1 MEEKTYNR
9 IAKQIR
15 SSRHGVSFVN
25 WMDKVIVMATVLIY
39 GAMILV
45 QFIDGDYDLLYKII
59 LVPAVGFLVVSACRY
74 IYNQP
79 RPYEV
84 MDIDPI
90 IVKDTKGKS
99 FPSRHVYSIFVIAMT
114 ALQINMA
121 FGILLLVV
129 GFMLATLRVI
139 GGVHY
144 TRDVFAGAFL
154 GIITGVIGYY
164 IILR

>member
-9 IAKQIR
+9 IAKHIR
-15 SSRHGVSFVN
+15 SSRYGVSVVN
-25 WMDKVIVMATVLIY
+25 WLDKVIVLATVVIY
-39 GAMILV
+39 GIMILL
-45 QFIDGDYDLLYKII
+45 QFIYADYDLLYKII

-79 RPYEV
+79 RPYEI
-84 MDIDPI
+84 MNIDPI
-90 IVKDTKGKS
+90 ITKDTKGKS

-114 ALQINMA
+114 AMQINMF

-129 GFMLATLRVI
+129 GFMLAILRVI
-139 GGVHY
+139 GGVHF

-154 GIITGVIGYY
+154 GVITGVIGYY
-164 IILR
+164 ILLR